1 MITYRSLA
9 AVLLATSLVSAPAFA
24 QGNSGNAPGHSGEA
38 PGNSGNAP
46 GHADGAPGRSGEA
59 PGHMGGGFI
68 FSPGKSAEAP
78 RGERVDRTSTAAIG
92 QKNFGTVI
100 SSIRAGKSDLSG
112 LIDGAAVNVVDVDT
126 LIQGAN
132 RVALENALRDNGAE
146 IDSLRD
152 ELAALDLVGVDDA
165 TVDAVVAARVEA
177 DGSLTLYV
185 D

>member
-1 MITYRSLA
+1 MNAKIALA
-9 AVLLATSLVSAPAFA
+9 AAALVLLSAPSFA
-24 QGNSGNAPGHSGEA
+24 QGNSGNAPGHSGDA

-46 GHADGAPGRSGEA
+46 GHAEGSPGRSGEA
-59 PGHMGGGFI
+59 PGQMGGGFI

-78 RGERVDRTSTAAIG
+78 RAERVDRGTTAAIG
-92 QKNFGTVI
+92 QPNFGTVI

-112 LIDGAAVNVVDVDT
+112 LVDGAAVNVVDVDT

-132 RVALENALRDNGAE
+132 RVALDNALRDNTE
-146 IDSLRD
+146 QVDTLRD
-152 ELAALDLVGVDDA
+152 EVSALDLDGVDDA
-165 TVDAVVAARVEA
+165 TVDSVVAARVEA